1 MDEYFARH
9 HQGLPSDAIPS
20 HQQCPSI
27 FRHHYE
33 VSVHNKIRLQLALM
47 LTFYVRIVNT
57 GGSFGQLGHQ
67 VLGFLPERV
76 MGSVGLVVSPAL
88 LNTL

>member
-1 MDEYFARH
+1 
-9 HQGLPSDAIPS
+9 
-20 HQQCPSI
+20 
-27 FRHHYE
+27 
-33 VSVHNKIRLQLALM
+33 M
-47 LTFYVRIVNT
+47 LTFYVRVVNT

-88 LNTL
+88 LDTL

>member
-9 HQGLPSDAIPS
+9 HQGLLSDAIPS

-47 LTFYVRIVNT
+47 LTFYVRVVNT
-57 GGSFGQLGHQ
+57 GGSFGQLWYQ
-67 VLGFLPERV
+67 VLGFLLEGV
-76 MGSVGLVVSPAL
+76 MGSVCLVVSPAL